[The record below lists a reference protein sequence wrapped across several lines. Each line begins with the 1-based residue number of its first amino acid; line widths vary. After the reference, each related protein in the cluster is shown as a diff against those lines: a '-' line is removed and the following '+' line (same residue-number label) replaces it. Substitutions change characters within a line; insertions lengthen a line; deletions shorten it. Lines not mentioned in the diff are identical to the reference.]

1 MTLANFLA
9 TGMYK
14 VLIIINAN
22 QVSNQGTVVA
32 SSPATQRMTAALK
45 EAIGSQSK
53 EDTTVTVVAAHQLL
67 NQNNPYD
74 PNDPSWICSPLT
86 IELPPQFEFPGAK
99 LFQTCRD
106 IKGTRQWVEDNLHLR
121 TGNSIKQVWHG
132 NYWLPIVLTAKG
144 PMYGE
149 VIGEGELPNS
159 YQQPVEFPDNKRQ
172 SLYGLGYQLLESI
185 SAQPAVYLIQFGFQ
199 DETLI
204 FDRVWP
210 FPAAPALASIGVQ
223 TPNLYACHWQC
234 LSQQPIW
241 DLLTSSAMQSR

>member
-1 MTLANFLA
+1 
-9 TGMYK
+9 
-14 VLIIINAN
+14 
-22 QVSNQGTVVA
+22 
-32 SSPATQRMTAALK
+32 
-45 EAIGSQSK
+45 
-53 EDTTVTVVAAHQLL
+53 
-67 NQNNPYD
+67 
-74 PNDPSWICSPLT
+74 
-86 IELPPQFEFPGAK
+86 
-99 LFQTCRD
+99 
-106 IKGTRQWVEDNLHLR
+106 
-121 TGNSIKQVWHG
+121 
-132 NYWLPIVLTAKG
+132 
-144 PMYGE
+144 MYGE